1 METQVV
7 KIEKSHKESSKGTL
21 RRVCLDEDDQD
32 DRNELALSLARQSDP
47 ERKQLST
54 NGVKVNQLHGHRRTA
69 SATDDIGSWIVVSD
83 DGVLHKALASH
94 LSDLHEKFP
103 ENFLI
108 CLSFNSHSLISIQYY
123 EFIYYVLSNIASWR
137 TPLFF
142 VVKLYY
148 N

>member
-94 LSDLHEKFP
+94 LSDLHENGVKKNTA
-103 ENFLI
+103 EERDLEVCRIHGLI
-108 CLSFNSHSLISIQYY
+108 PH
-123 EFIYYVLSNIASWR
+123 
-137 TPLFF
+137 
-142 VVKLYY
+142 VVK
-148 N
+148 